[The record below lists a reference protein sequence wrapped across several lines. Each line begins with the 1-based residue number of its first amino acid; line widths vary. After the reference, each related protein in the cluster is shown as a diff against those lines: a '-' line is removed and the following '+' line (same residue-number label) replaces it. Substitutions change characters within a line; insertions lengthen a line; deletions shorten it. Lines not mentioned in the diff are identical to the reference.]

1 MKMRRM
7 IVGPV
12 AMVSLCLTLAVA
24 WAAEGAPD
32 GTLEFKGGSV
42 AAGVG
47 VSWGSGTLTYKGKR
61 YPITAI
67 GFDVGD
73 VGITDITASA
83 NVYNLQKLEDFD
95 GNYTG
100 VGAGATAAGG
110 GSAVT
115 MQNQNGVKVDLVS
128 TTQGVKIALAVN
140 GVKMKIKQ

>member
-1 MKMRRM
+1 MNMRRM
-7 IVGPV
+7 IVGLVAVGSLYLPV
-12 AMVSLCLTLAVA
+12 AVA
-24 WAAEGAPD
+24 SAAEGAPD
-32 GTLEFKGGSV
+32 GTLELKGGSV

-47 VSWGSGTLTYKGKR
+47 FGWGSGTLTYKGKQ
-61 YPITAI
+61 YPVSAV

-73 VGITDITASA
+73 VGITNITASA
-83 NVYNLQKLEDFD
+83 KVYNLKKLDDFN

-100 VGAGATAAGG
+100 VAAGAAVAGG
-110 GSAVT
+110 GSALA

>member
-1 MKMRRM
+1 MNMRRM
-7 IVGPV
+7 MVGLVAVGSLYLPV
-12 AMVSLCLTLAVA
+12 AVA
-24 WAAEGAPD
+24 SATEGAPD
-32 GTLEFKGGSV
+32 GTLELKGGSV

-47 VSWGSGTLTYKGKR
+47 VSWGSGTLTYKGKQ
-61 YPITAI
+61 YPVSAV

-73 VGITDITASA
+73 VGITNITASA
-83 NVYNLQKLEDFD
+83 KVYNLKKLDDFN

-100 VGAGATAAGG
+100 VAAGAAVAGG
-110 GSAVT
+110 GSALA